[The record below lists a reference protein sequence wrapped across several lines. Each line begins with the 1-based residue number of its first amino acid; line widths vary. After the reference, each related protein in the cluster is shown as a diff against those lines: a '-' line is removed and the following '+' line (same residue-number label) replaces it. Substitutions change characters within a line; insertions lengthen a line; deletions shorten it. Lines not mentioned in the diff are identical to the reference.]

1 MKRFQCLE
9 MMDFLKDWTSW
20 RNSLKE
26 GIGMAKKMGM
36 SDEEIQS
43 WATKVGDLLVEKVCP
58 ATKEEELLKEMWEIA
73 TPSERK
79 VIATLI
85 FKMVK

>member
-1 MKRFQCLE
+1 
-9 MMDFLKDWTSW
+9 
-20 RNSLKE
+20 
-26 GIGMAKKMGM
+26 M

-58 ATKEEELLKEMWEIA
+58 ATKEEELLKEMWEIG

>member
-26 GIGMAKKMGM
+26 GIGMAKH
-36 SDEEIQS
+36 
-43 WATKVGDLLVEKVCP
+43 V
-58 ATKEEELLKEMWEIA
+58 
-73 TPSERK
+73 
-79 VIATLI
+79 
-85 FKMVK
+85 

>member
-9 MMDFLKDWTSW
+9 MMDFLKDWTTW

-36 SDEEIQS
+36 TDEEIQ
-43 WATKVGDLLVEKVCP
+43 EHH
-58 ATKEEELLKEMWEIA
+58 
-73 TPSERK
+73 
-79 VIATLI
+79 
-85 FKMVK
+85 